1 MDGTTFWDRL
11 EAEHE
16 RQLNDIGSPELL
28 LALSGGDVDEQSLL
42 EAAANS
48 EYSARRTFEEWAAD
62 EPDDGAREA
71 FAATAEQE
79 RQHYEQVAAELPA
92 SFEPAD
98 GGPLHAYLRGRE
110 ETIQRIAAGMVG
122 RSVVSLRTHARLIE
136 FFDTE
141 REQLFRDLRTE
152 TEETLE
158 QGLALLE
165 PRCTG
170 EDWERAEMGAAYVIR
185 VAHDDYSD
193 SLSATGPDR

>member
-136 FFDTE
+136 FFDT
-141 REQLFRDLRTE
+141 
-152 TEETLE
+152 
-158 QGLALLE
+158 
-165 PRCTG
+165 
-170 EDWERAEMGAAYVIR
+170 
-185 VAHDDYSD
+185 
-193 SLSATGPDR
+193 